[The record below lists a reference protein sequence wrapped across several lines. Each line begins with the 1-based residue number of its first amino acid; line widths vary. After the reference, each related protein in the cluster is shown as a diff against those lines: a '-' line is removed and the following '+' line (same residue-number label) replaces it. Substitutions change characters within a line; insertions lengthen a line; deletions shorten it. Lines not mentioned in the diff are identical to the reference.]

1 MSFDWNLAKTL
12 LAVADAGSLSAAA
25 RVLGQTQPTVSRQIA
40 ALEHA
45 LGVTL
50 FERTGRS
57 VALTQVGEELLDHVR
72 SMASGANMLSL
83 AASGKSQSIEG
94 KVLIT
99 ASELMSAYI
108 LPPILGKIVQEA
120 PLLEIEVVADNGIRD
135 LMRREADI
143 AIRHT
148 RPDQPNLIARS
159 VGDQVM
165 RFYAS
170 PTYLGI
176 KGEPTGSDFSAHQIV
191 SYVEADRM
199 LDYLRPVGLNLSRPN
214 FLLSSSSQVV
224 ALQLARAGLGLIVL
238 PDQVA
243 MKIDDLVPVANTL
256 KAFTVPTWLVA
267 HRELRTSRRVRLV
280 FDQLVEELS

>member
-12 LAVADAGSLSAAA
+12 LAVADEGSLSAAA
-25 RVLGQTQPTVSRQIA
+25 RALGQTQPTVSRQIA
-40 ALEHA
+40 ALEHS

-57 VALTQVGEELLDHVR
+57 VSLTQAGVELLDHVR
-72 SMASGANMLSL
+72 SMANGANMLSL

-108 LPPILGKIVQEA
+108 LPPILNELCRKA
-120 PLLEIEVVADNGIRD
+120 PLLEIDVVADNGVRD

-148 RPDQPNLIARS
+148 RSEQPNLIARS
-159 VGDQVM
+159 VGDQIM

-170 PTYLGI
+170 PTYLEI
-176 KGEPTGSDFSAHQIV
+176 KGEPREDDFSGHQII
-191 SYVEADRM
+191 SYIEADRM
-199 LDYLRPVGLNLSRPN
+199 LDYLLPVGLNLTRAN
-214 FLLSSSSQVV
+214 FRLSSSSQVV
-224 ALQLARAGLGLIVL
+224 ALQMARAGLGMIIL
-238 PDQVA
+238 PDQIA
-243 MKIDDLVPVANTL
+243 MTVPDLVPVLNTL

-267 HRELRTSRRVRLV
+267 HRELRTSRRIRLV
-280 FDQLVEELS
+280 FDHLADNLS